1 MPELPEVERFRQLL
15 LPLVDN
21 DGDSSS
27 SAIIQVR
34 VLAPHRGISLE
45 DDIIAFHH
53 GCVDIDRRGKQL
65 CLVFRQH
72 KTLCLHMGMTGCI
85 RVRNVVENW
94 GHSGDLK
101 DNNLADDDDEKKDED
116 NEDKDKEDA
125 SSPSSSLW
133 PPKYAYLSITRN
145 DKKYEAYFCDSRKF
159 GKAFLV
165 DQPADVLD
173 ILAPDALDSLHPNA
187 WKPHHAHNHRPK
199 DDNDKEKH
207 EKIMIMADDTMVQ
220 RLAQQRLAVKA
231 LLLDQKR
238 VVSGVGNW

>member
-85 RVRNVVENW
+85 RVRNVTENW
-94 GHSGDLK
+94 GHSGDIK
-101 DNNLADDDDEKKDED
+101 DNDNLADADD
-116 NEDKDKEDA
+116 NEKDQE
-125 SSPSSSLW
+125 SSPSLW
-133 PPKYAYLSITRN
+133 PPKYAYLSITRSN
-145 DKKYEAYFCDSRKF
+145 YEAYFCDSRKF

-165 DQPADVLD
+165 DRPADVLD
-173 ILAPDALDSLHPNA
+173 SLAPDALNSLAPDA
-187 WKPHHAHNHRPK
+187 WKPQAEEDRPK
-199 DDNDKEKH
+199 VNDDEEKEE
-207 EKIMIMADDTMVQ
+207 EKIMIMADDTIVQ